1 MSGRAVAFFCLAL
14 LAACAVEV
22 QYQHGTTEA
31 ATPGAQ
37 SDRPQI
43 PPTYIPSG
51 RQMFTD
57 YCASCHGPD
66 GKGLGPVATLLRKV
80 PPDLTILTK
89 THGGIF
95 PRERVTQVI
104 QFGPGIPAHGST
116 DMPVWGPI
124 FRIVENY
131 NEAAVRMRIENL
143 CNYIESLQEKRE
155 TAN

>member
-1 MSGRAVAFFCLAL
+1 MSVRAIVFFGVAL
-14 LAACAVEV
+14 LAACTIGI
-22 QYQHGTTEA
+22 QYQRGITEA
-31 ATPGAQ
+31 ATPAAQ
-37 SDRPQI
+37 SDRPQL

-51 RQMFTD
+51 KSMFKD

-66 GKGLGPVATLLRKV
+66 GKGLGPVATLFRKP

-89 THGGIF
+89 SRGGVF
-95 PRERVTQVI
+95 PKESVAHVL

-131 NEAAVRMRIENL
+131 NEAAVKQRIENL
-143 CNYIESLQEKRE
+143 CKFIESMQEK
-155 TAN
+155 